1 MKKELDLTKTV
12 AELVEEFPEFQQ
24 AMADIG
30 FEEIMNPEVLNLMG
44 RVMTLPKGVAVKG
57 MKLDDVVRQL
67 EERGFTVKDSKA
79 EPSACACSGD
89 AHGAA
94 HAHAHG
100 GCGCHG
106 AAGASATGAD
116 GESGERAAVLKGLL
130 RRLSDGESLD
140 TVRADF
146 VKDFASV
153 SAEEISAAEQELI
166 DGGMAIHEVQ
176 KLCDVHSA
184 LFHGHI
190 GGALPAEG
198 TPPEVKDLP
207 EGHPLRILVAEN
219 EGLAA
224 LLEEMK
230 TALAQGDATAFGA
243 GLGQLNGLYAHYGKK
258 ESLLMPLLYRNGVTG
273 PSGVMWGVDDEIKQE
288 MRSLA
293 KETADGLAGQ
303 EERIA
308 AFLQR
313 ISDMIYKEEQI
324 LFPLTLRFFTE
335 RDWLMVYRDMEEIG
349 FAFLREVPRWSA
361 GEAYVVEAK
370 EKERAALA
378 GGSVRLS
385 TGALSFKALEAILNL
400 LPVDLTFIDKDDI
413 LRFFSNP
420 GQVFVRPRLAL
431 GGNVQDCHPAS
442 VLPVIEQL
450 IADFKAKRRDHME
463 IYRYIKGKPVGVRY
477 LAVYDD
483 AGEYIGTV
491 EVVED
496 FERALEA
503 FSGKQQAG
511 GAMPQ
516 G

>member
-30 FEEIMNPEVLNLMG
+30 FEEIKNPVVLNLMG
-44 RVMTLPKGVAVKG
+44 RVMTVPKGAAVKG
-57 MKLDDVVRQL
+57 MKIEEVVRGL
-67 EERGFTVKDSKA
+67 EERGFTVKGGKE
-79 EPSACACSGD
+79 EPSGCACGG
-89 AHGAA
+89 HGSEA
-94 HAHAHG
+94 AHAHG

-106 AAGASATGAD
+106 AVSAAAAAGEA
-116 GESGERAAVLKGLL
+116 GERAAVLKSLL
-130 RRLSDGESLD
+130 QRLSDGESLD
-140 TVRADF
+140 AVRADF

-198 TPPEVKDLP
+198 APPEMKDLP

-230 TALAQGDATAFGA
+230 AALAQGDAAAFGA
-243 GLGQLNGLYAHYGKK
+243 GLGRLNGLYAHYGKK
-258 ESLLMPLLYRNGVTG
+258 ESLLMPILYRSGVTG

-288 MRSLA
+288 MRSLG
-293 KETADGLAGQ
+293 KEAAGGLAGQ

-335 RDWLMVYRDMEEIG
+335 KDWFMVYRDMEEIG
-349 FAFLREVPRWSA
+349 FAFIGDVPKWPA
-361 GEAYVVEAK
+361 GEAYIAEAE

-378 GGSVRLS
+378 KGTVCLS
-385 TGALSFKALEAILNL
+385 TGELSFRTLEAILNL

-431 GGNVQDCHPAS
+431 GSKVYDCHPAS
-442 VLPVIEQL
+442 VLPVVEQL
-450 IADFKAKRRDHME
+450 VADFKAKRRDHME
-463 IYRYIKGKPVGVRY
+463 VYRYIKGKPVGVRY
-477 LAVYDD
+477 LAVYDE
-483 AGEYIGTV
+483 AGEYAGTV

-496 FERALEA
+496 FERALAA
-503 FSGKQQAG
+503 FSGKQAPE
-511 GAMPQ
+511 AMMPQ